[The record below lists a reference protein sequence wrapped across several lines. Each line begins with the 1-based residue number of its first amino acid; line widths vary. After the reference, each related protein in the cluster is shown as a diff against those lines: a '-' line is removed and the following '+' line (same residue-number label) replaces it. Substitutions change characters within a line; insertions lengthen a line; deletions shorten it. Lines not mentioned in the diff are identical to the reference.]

1 MKKMTTRLLPSS
13 LSLALL
19 SLPAFAQTAPDA
31 GQILQEVKRPAAQ
44 PDASKV
50 PEIRMPASAAVTL
63 PGGAQVTLNTVAI
76 TGNTLFDQP
85 TLTAAIGDVSGKHF
99 DLAGLRELA
108 DRITTHYRS
117 KGYPFTRSVIP
128 PQDMKDGVLRIQ
140 VLEGRYG
147 KVEATSSDAWLASGS
162 QKFLGP
168 LQNGE
173 MIESTALE
181 RVMLIL
187 GNQPGVKIMP
197 VISPGQQTGSGD
209 LNVKVERESNYS
221 GQIGID
227 NAGSRYTGEHRL
239 QATVNA
245 NSRMLLGDRL
255 TLRGMVSDHSM
266 WLGSVDYEAPI
277 GGSGLRG
284 QIGYGDN
291 YYQLGSQFAALDA
304 TGFAKTATARLSYP
318 LLRSQASNVTLSGAY
333 QNKRLEDRYGATGTV
348 NEKSSNSWPVAV
360 QFDHRDRFGGG
371 GITYGMATWTSGN
384 LNLNGAF
391 ATTDATTAQTAGHFN
406 KYNLDIARIQKL
418 PGDFALYGRYSA
430 QWTSQNL
437 DSSER
442 FGLGGIYGVRA
453 YPLGEGMGDRG
464 WLGQVELRYLAG
476 PYTPFVFYDAG
487 RGDTNARPWD
497 SASSTSR
504 SIAGGGAGVRV
515 DYKQWSIDSTLAW
528 RTRGGPASADTSDR
542 SPRLWFMATYSF

>member
-1 MKKMTTRLLPSS
+1 MKKMTPRFVLSS
-13 LSLALL
+13 LTLALL

-31 GQILQEVKRPAAQ
+31 GQILQEVKRPPAQ
-44 PDASKV
+44 PGASKV
-50 PEIRMPASAAVTL
+50 PDIQMPGSAAVTL
-63 PGGAQVTLNTVAI
+63 PGGAQVTLNAVAI
-76 TGNTLFDQP
+76 TGNTLFDQA
-85 TLTAAIGDVSGKHF
+85 TLATAIGDVSGRHF

-162 QKFLGP
+162 QKFLGA
-168 LQNGE
+168 LQTGGV
-173 MIESTALE
+173 IESTDLE

-187 GNQPGVKIMP
+187 GNQPGIKIMP
-197 VISPGQQTGSGD
+197 VISPGLQTGAGD

-227 NAGSRYTGEHRL
+227 NAGSRYTGEHRF
-239 QATVNA
+239 QATLNA
-245 NSRMLLGDRL
+245 NSQMLFGDRL

-291 YYQLGSQFAALDA
+291 YYQLGGQFAALDA
-304 TGFAKTATARLSYP
+304 TGFAKVTTARLSYP
-318 LLRSQASNVTLSGAY
+318 ILRSQASNVTVSGAY
-333 QNKRLEDRYGATGTV
+333 QNKRLEDRYGVTGTV

-391 ATTDATTAQTAGHFN
+391 AATDAATAQTAGHFN

-464 WLGQVELRYLAG
+464 WLGQLELRYLAG

-487 RGDTNARPWD
+487 RSDTNARPWD
-497 SASSTSR
+497 TASSTSR

>member
-1 MKKMTTRLLPSS
+1 MRKSAWLISMVIASMICWGCGSDSASDNASTTIASQSATTTEQTTTTETTASPTTTTEAVPPVVSATPDGQAVPTPVLNTAQLIYR
-13 LSLALL
+13 AAQAED
-19 SLPAFAQTAPDA
+19 LPALGALAAAPDFTYVF
-31 GQILQEVKRPAAQ
+31 GDP
-44 PDASKV
+44 
-50 PEIRMPASAAVTL
+50 
-63 PGGAQVTLNTVAI
+63 PGDPVAYWSGNPQAT
-76 TGNTLFDQP
+76 TGEM
-85 TLTAAIGDVSGKHF
+85 V
-99 DLAGLRELA
+99 R
-108 DRITTHYRS
+108 
-117 KGYPFTRSVIP
+117 
-128 PQDMKDGVLRIQ
+128 
-140 VLEGRYG
+140 VLEQS
-147 KVEATSSDAWLASGS
+147 VATDGSTWWWPAEWLTDETYFGY
-162 QKFLGP
+162 
-168 LQNGE
+168 
-173 MIESTALE
+173 
-181 RVMLIL
+181 R
-187 GNQPGVKIMP
+187 
-197 VISPGQQTGSGD
+197 
-209 LNVKVERESNYS
+209 
-221 GQIGID
+221 IGID
-227 NAGSRYTGEHRL
+227 NAGSRYTGEHRF
-239 QATVNA
+239 QATLNA
-245 NSRMLLGDRL
+245 NSQMLFGDRL

-291 YYQLGSQFAALDA
+291 YYQLGGQFAALDA
-304 TGFAKTATARLSYP
+304 TGFAKVTTARLSYP
-318 LLRSQASNVTLSGAY
+318 ILRSQASNVTVSGAY

-391 ATTDATTAQTAGHFN
+391 ATTDAATAQTAGHFN

-464 WLGQVELRYLAG
+464 WLGQLELRYLAG

-487 RGDTNARPWD
+487 RSDTNARPWD
-497 SASSTSR
+497 TASSTSR